1 MVHFTASLEANNR
14 PPVPP
19 ACPKCGSHRT
29 QVIGKID
36 GTTNR
41 TVRCN
46 ACGAI
51 STVPVSEESAMYIP
65 EEATNAS
72 SAA

>member
-1 MVHFTASLEANNR
+1 MVHFTANLEANNR

-19 ACPKCGSHRT
+19 VCPKCGSHRT
-29 QVIGKID
+29 QVIGKAD
-36 GTTNR
+36 DTTIR

-51 STVPVSEESAMYIP
+51 STVPVSEDSTMYVP
-65 EEATNAS
+65 EEATSAP

>member
-1 MVHFTASLEANNR
+1 MVQFSTKAGSAYQPTA
-14 PPVPP
+14 PPV
-19 ACPKCGSHRT
+19 CPKCGSHRT
-29 QVIGKID
+29 EVIGKSD
-36 GTTNR
+36 DPTKR

-51 STVPVSEESAMYIP
+51 STVPVNEASMYMPEGLTSE
-65 EEATNAS
+65 T

>member
-1 MVHFTASLEANNR
+1 MVHFDPEFEAVSR
-14 PPVPP
+14 PPTPP
-19 ACPKCGSHRT
+19 VCPKCGNHRT
-29 QVIGKID
+29 EIIGKLD
-36 GTTNR
+36 DPTKR

-51 STVPVSEESAMYIP
+51 STVPIEHEDSFVEGAV
-65 EEATNAS
+65 

>member
-1 MVHFTASLEANNR
+1 MVNFTTNVEFLHRPEA
-14 PPVPP
+14 PPV
-19 ACPKCGSHRT
+19 CPKCGSHRT
-29 QVIGKID
+29 QVIGKSD
-36 GTTNR
+36 DPTKQ

-51 STVPVSEESAMYIP
+51 SAVPVNDAAPFIP
-65 EEATNAS
+65 QEAT

>member
-1 MVHFTASLEANNR
+1 MVHFTANLEANNR

-19 ACPKCGSHRT
+19 VCPKCGSHRT
-29 QVIGKID
+29 EVIGKADDTSI
-36 GTTNR
+36 R

-51 STVPVSEESAMYIP
+51 STVPRTEAAVFISQEAASAP
-65 EEATNAS
+65 

>member
-1 MVHFTASLEANNR
+1 MVHFTANPEANNR

-19 ACPKCGSHRT
+19 VCPKCGSHRT
-29 QVIGKID
+29 QVIGKD
-36 GTTNR
+36 SDTTIR

-51 STVPVSEESAMYIP
+51 SSVPVSEAAAFIP
-65 EEATNAS
+65 QEATSAP

>member
-1 MVHFTASLEANNR
+1 MVHFTTKIEVLPYPTT
-14 PPVPP
+14 PPV
-19 ACPKCGSHRT
+19 CPKCGNHRT
-29 QVIGKID
+29 EIIGKAD
-36 GTTNR
+36 DPTKR

-51 STVPVSEESAMYIP
+51 STVPVNDASAYIP
-65 EEATNAS
+65 EEVTSAS